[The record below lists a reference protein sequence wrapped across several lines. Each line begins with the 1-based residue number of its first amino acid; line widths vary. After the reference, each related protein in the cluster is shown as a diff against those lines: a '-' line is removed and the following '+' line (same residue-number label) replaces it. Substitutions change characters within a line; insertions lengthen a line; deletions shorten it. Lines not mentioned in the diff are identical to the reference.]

1 MPNRPTDQL
10 FQLIKSLD
18 KAEKRNF
25 KLYAKRNAAGADL
38 KVVQLFDAL
47 DKLDEYDETKLL
59 KLSKSIKKQQLS
71 NIKAHLYKQILN
83 SLRLLKDEGNI
94 DIQLH
99 EQMDHARIL
108 FNKGLYM
115 QSLKV
120 LEKIKE
126 SSKAHHQVTFWLQAL
141 IFEKKIESL
150 YITRSFKNRAEL
162 LSKEV
167 EELDD
172 RLVMIGKLSNLALQL
187 YGWYI
192 NHGHARN
199 KQEEQSLKT
208 FFTQQLPKHADQQ
221 RGFYERMYL
230 YQAYC
235 WYAFILQ
242 DLLQYYKYCQ
252 RWVDLFEEE
261 PVMKSIE
268 TLYYLKGIHNLLNAH
283 FMLRNHQ
290 KHATELTRLQKF
302 YTSPICQQ
310 QENNQVQ
317 AFVHLFTALINQH
330 FMEGSF
336 SKGVVQIAPLE
347 AELEAYA
354 SKLDQHRVLVFYYKI
369 ACLHFGAGDNATAI
383 SYLQKIIHWKT
394 DLRSDL
400 QCYAR
405 LLHLIA
411 HYELGNYDILEHLI
425 KSVYRFMAKMESL
438 TVVEEAIFQF
448 LRSSFASTPVKIVPQ
463 FAKLHQRLSKLEG
476 SALETR
482 SFMYLDILSWLESKM
497 QGKPVQE
504 IIRQKFLQQQKGN
517 K

>member
-1 MPNRPTDQL
+1 
-10 FQLIKSLD
+10 
-18 KAEKRNF
+18 
-25 KLYAKRNAAGADL
+25 
-38 KVVQLFDAL
+38 
-47 DKLDEYDETKLL
+47 
-59 KLSKSIKKQQLS
+59 
-71 NIKAHLYKQILN
+71 
-83 SLRLLKDEGNI
+83 
-94 DIQLH
+94 
-99 EQMDHARIL
+99 
-108 FNKGLYM
+108 
-115 QSLKV
+115 
-120 LEKIKE
+120 
-126 SSKAHHQVTFWLQAL
+126 
-141 IFEKKIESL
+141 
-150 YITRSFKNRAEL
+150 
-162 LSKEV
+162 
-167 EELDD
+167 
-172 RLVMIGKLSNLALQL
+172 
-187 YGWYI
+187 
-192 NHGHARN
+192 
-199 KQEEQSLKT
+199 
-208 FFTQQLPKHADQQ
+208 
-221 RGFYERMYL
+221 
-230 YQAYC
+230 
-235 WYAFILQ
+235 
-242 DLLQYYKYCQ
+242 Q

-268 TLYYLKGIHNLLNAH
+268 TLYYLKGMHNLLNAH

-302 YTSPICQQ
+302 YTSTICQQ

-317 AFVHLFTALINQH
+317 AFVHLFTARINQH

-354 SKLDQHRVLVFYYKI
+354 SKLDLHRVLVFYYKI

-383 SYLQKIIHWKT
+383 GYLQKIIHWKT

-425 KSVYRFMAKMESL
+425 KSVFRFMAKMESL

-463 FAKLHQRLSKLEG
+463 FAKLHQRLSKLQG

-497 QGKPVQE
+497 QSKPVQE
-504 IIRQKFLQQQKGN
+504 IIKKKFELN
-517 K
+517 KKKDNSLLKQ